1 MFDCA
6 GAAGAAAA
14 EAVFFVYVVT
24 IEGDTFL
31 GNNEHFWNITSLN
44 NGM

>member
-6 GAAGAAAA
+6 GVVAAA
-14 EAVFFVYVVT
+14 EVLFFVYVVT